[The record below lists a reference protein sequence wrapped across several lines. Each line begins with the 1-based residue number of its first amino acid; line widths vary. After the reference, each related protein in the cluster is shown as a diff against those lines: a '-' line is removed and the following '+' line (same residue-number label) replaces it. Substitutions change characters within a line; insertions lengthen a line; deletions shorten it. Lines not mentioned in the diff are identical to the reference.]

1 MSLARVVR
9 VVRRFGLVTSSPSA
23 AGLAVRRVRLGFAGA
38 ASSPV
43 AGTAFSAAT
52 GIGVEAALGVS
63 GAEACAGAAT
73 WSDATGAAG
82 AACVVVISFSCC

>member
-1 MSLARVVR
+1 MRLTRVVR
-9 VVRRFGLVTSSPSA
+9 VVRRLGLVTSSPSA

-43 AGTAFSAAT
+43 AGTAFSA
-52 GIGVEAALGVS
+52 VAALGVS
-63 GAEACAGAAT
+63 GADVCAGAAT

>member
-1 MSLARVVR
+1 MRLTRVVR
-9 VVRRFGLVTSSPSA
+9 VVRRLGLVTSSPSA
-23 AGLAVRRVRLGFAGA
+23 ADLAVRRVRLGFAGA

-43 AGTAFSAAT
+43 AGTAFSAAE
-52 GIGVEAALGVS
+52 GVDVEAALGVS

>member
-1 MSLARVVR
+1 MRLARVVR
-9 VVRRFGLVTSSPSA
+9 VVRRLGLVTSSPSA
-23 AGLAVRRVRLGFAGA
+23 AGLAARRVRLGFAGT

-43 AGTAFSAAT
+43 AGTAFSAVA
-52 GIGVEAALGVS
+52 GVGVS